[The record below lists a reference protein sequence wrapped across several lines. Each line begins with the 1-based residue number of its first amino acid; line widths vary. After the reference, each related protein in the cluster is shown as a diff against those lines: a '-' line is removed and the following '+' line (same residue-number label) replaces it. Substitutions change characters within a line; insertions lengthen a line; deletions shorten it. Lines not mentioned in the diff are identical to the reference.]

1 MLNTFSMFNILY
13 YKFRK
18 VKSGMYYKYME
29 DVYIIQ
35 LLISVEV
42 KKREIGTNAE
52 KTIYLILFL
61 RHKEFYPT
69 IKISCASKNL

>member
-1 MLNTFSMFNILY
+1 
-13 YKFRK
+13 
-18 VKSGMYYKYME
+18 MYYKYME

-42 KKREIGTNAE
+42 KKRGIGTNAE
-52 KTIYLILFL
+52 KTINLILFL

>member
-1 MLNTFSMFNILY
+1 MFNILY

-42 KKREIGTNAE
+42 KKRGIGTNAE
-52 KTIYLILFL
+52 KTINLILFL

>member
-1 MLNTFSMFNILY
+1 MFNILY

-42 KKREIGTNAE
+42 KKEGLAQTQ
-52 KTIYLILFL
+52 
-61 RHKEFYPT
+61 
-69 IKISCASKNL
+69 KNNKPYIVFKAQRVLSYNKN

>member
-1 MLNTFSMFNILY
+1 
-13 YKFRK
+13 
-18 VKSGMYYKYME
+18 MYYKYME

-42 KKREIGTNAE
+42 KKGLAQTQKNNKPYIV
-52 KTIYLILFL
+52 L

-69 IKISCASKNL
+69 IKLVVLAKIFDFSFMP

>member
-1 MLNTFSMFNILY
+1 M
-13 YKFRK
+13 
-18 VKSGMYYKYME
+18 KSGMYYKYME

-52 KTIYLILFL
+52 KTINLILFL

>member
-29 DVYIIQ
+29 YVYIIQ

-42 KKREIGTNAE
+42 K
-52 KTIYLILFL
+52 
-61 RHKEFYPT
+61 
-69 IKISCASKNL
+69 

>member
-42 KKREIGTNAE
+42 K
-52 KTIYLILFL
+52 
-61 RHKEFYPT
+61 
-69 IKISCASKNL
+69 